1 MQGIEVL
8 VVTLAAFFGLGI
20 LFAILMWCRSWRRDE
35 REQTERQ
42 MQTIQMQVD
51 RLRDAIELLDHT
63 AASLQTA
70 DDQFTG
76 QLEDLRRAIV
86 SFKRGPALPT
96 PAQEISEAES
106 LAPASGSIYRSDR
119 AESPVDEPELATS
132 PLANGDELAAP
143 STLKG
148 SRYEE
153 IHALIRQGRSTLEIA
168 RDLDIGVA
176 EVRMIA
182 RMNAMK
188 PPHKTESKPD

>member
-1 MQGIEVL
+1 MQGIELL

-20 LFAILMWCRSWRRDE
+20 LFTILMWCRSWRRDE

-42 MQTIQMQVD
+42 MQAIQMQVD
-51 RLRDAIELLDHT
+51 RLREAIELLDHT

-86 SFKRGPALPT
+86 NFKRGPALST
-96 PAQEISEAES
+96 QEASEAES
-106 LAPASGSIYRSDR
+106 PAPASGSIYRSDR
-119 AESPVDEPELATS
+119 AESPVGEPELATS
-132 PLANGDELAAP
+132 PPTNGDELAEP
-143 STLKG
+143 STSKG
-148 SRYEE
+148 PRYEE
-153 IHALIRQGRSTLEIA
+153 VHALIRQGRSTLEIA

-176 EVRMIA
+176 EVRMIT

-188 PPHKTESKPD
+188 PPQKTESKPD